1 MDLELQDKVA
11 IVTGASR
18 GIGLAVAE
26 RLVAEGARVVAA
38 SRTPSE
44 ALAGLGDAVT
54 HVAVDLRRP
63 EAPAEVVA
71 RALEVHGGVD
81 VLVNNVGG
89 GPEVHGPRPSFLA
102 VTDADWL
109 GTLELNLLSAVR
121 ATRAALPLMLERG
134 AGAVVNV
141 SSVNARRPF
150 PMVVDYSAAKAALT
164 NLTKALSEEFAPQ
177 GIRVNAVSPG
187 PVRTPFWTRDGAMGD
202 AIAAGAGVDRDTALA
217 QVLPESMGL
226 TTGAMVEPEE
236 VAALVAFLASPL
248 AVSTTGVEYAVDAG
262 FLKSF

>member
-1 MDLELQDKVA
+1 MELQLQDKVA

-18 GIGLAVAE
+18 GIGLAVAQ
-26 RLVAEGARVVAA
+26 RLAAEGASVVAA
-38 SRTPSE
+38 SRSGSPGLD
-44 ALAGLGDAVT
+44 ALGGAVT
-54 HVAVDLRRP
+54 HVAAYLRRP

-71 RALEVHGGVD
+71 RALETHGRVD

-89 GPEVHGPRPSFLA
+89 GPEVHGPRPSFLS
-102 VTDADWL
+102 VTDTDWL
-109 GTLELNLLSAVR
+109 DTLELNLLSAVR

-134 AGAVVNV
+134 SGSVVNV

-164 NLTKALSEEFAPQ
+164 NLTKALSEEFAPR

-187 PVRTPFWTRDGAMGD
+187 PVRTPFWTGDGAMGD
-202 AIAAGAGVDRDTALA
+202 VIAAGAGVDRATALA
-217 QVLPESMGL
+217 QVVPESMGL

>member
-1 MDLELQDKVA
+1 MDLQLQDKVA

-18 GIGLAVAE
+18 GIGLAVAQ
-26 RLVAEGARVVAA
+26 RLTAEGAKVVAA
-38 SRTPSE
+38 SRTRS
-44 ALAGLGDAVT
+44 AGLDALGGAVT
-54 HVAVDLRRP
+54 HVPADLARP

-71 RALEVHGGVD
+71 RALEVHGRVD

-89 GPEVHGPRPSFLA
+89 GPEHHGPRPSFLA

-121 ATRAALPLMLERG
+121 AARAALPLMVEQG
-134 AGAVVNV
+134 GGAVVNV

-150 PMVVDYSAAKAALT
+150 PMVVDYSAAKAALA
-164 NLTKALSEEFAPQ
+164 NLTKALSEEFAPK

-187 PVRTPFWTRDGAMGD
+187 PVRTPFWTGDGAMGD
-202 AIAAGAGVDRDTALA
+202 AIAAGAGVDRETVLTE
-217 QVLPESMGL
+217 VLPQTMGL
-226 TTGAMVEPEE
+226 STGAMVAPEE

-248 AVSTTGVEYAVDAG
+248 APSATGADYAVDAG
-262 FLKSF
+262 FLKAL